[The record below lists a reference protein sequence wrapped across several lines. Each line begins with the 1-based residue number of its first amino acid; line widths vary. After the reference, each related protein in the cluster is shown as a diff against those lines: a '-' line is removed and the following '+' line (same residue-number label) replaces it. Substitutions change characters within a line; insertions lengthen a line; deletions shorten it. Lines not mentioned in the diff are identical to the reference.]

1 MAKKKHVVTNAMRM
15 LTAAKI
21 PFDVVE
27 YEAQEVTQN
36 FGSYIAELTGIPH
49 RQAFKT
55 LVGIGD
61 KTGPVVA
68 VIGVDDEVDL
78 KKLAAQSGN
87 KSVSL
92 VAVKDLLALTGYI
105 RGSVS
110 PIGMKKKF
118 PTYFDSSADK
128 QTRITVSAG
137 VRGAQLLLDRAAL
150 VDYVEGTL
158 LPLTKA

>member
-49 RQAFKT
+49 QQAFKT

-92 VAVKDLLALTGYI
+92 VPVKDLLALTGYI

-118 PTYFDSSADK
+118 PTFVSSK
-128 QTRITVSAG
+128 CLEFEKMGVSGGVCGITLMIAPSNLEKAT
-137 VRGAQLLLDRAAL
+137 GAKMCEIT
-150 VDYVEGTL
+150 YE
-158 LPLTKA
+158 